1 MKKNGLFLLSLFAA
15 LTALCNTDT
24 PSTDPDNLISR
35 EYFKKQLSWV
45 NPARLWICSDKSR
58 PFEVRDEVLIMNSP
72 KGSVSASIPLSIGY
86 ETADRFRLTFE
97 YRLQGEG
104 NVCLISRNSVK
115 KRPGEWQQQNLKP
128 TAEWKKIDK
137 ILPRIPESE
146 TLSISFGLPKKG
158 AKLEVKNLKLTG
170 LEPVKAGKIPVVLA
184 GKEAKGI
191 YCSKDDFH
199 AWYSAK
205 LFRSQ
210 LWRVMNLVLPLKAC
224 SAEELASLKNG
235 IIFTSRAKNA
245 GPGGYE
251 LMVTPGNAVIRGNDK
266 LSGLELGAVDL
277 LRRLGIEYYTTH
289 IYSIPDKLQ
298 AEPCNICMTPAVPL
312 RFTCWPM
319 EMPELLG
326 YSNPVFADNKRKI
339 GAFYRTYAHTAG
351 YYLPYAEFSKTHPE
365 YYALQNGIIK
375 GQDADVLA
383 ICEYWGVFSKTGRT
397 ALPMLEQYYP
407 YIEKYNVDATYL
419 GRAICSKYPIVSYTP
434 HTFTGESRYYDDAV
448 INYAGENIH
457 VIVTHFHP
465 SETPTKIAEAKQLFN
480 YVSALTEKFIICGD
494 FNSTLYDP
502 FSETN
507 AAIYNQF
514 LNAGCT
520 LANDGAFGI
529 FPTACNSDDWA
540 TDKFAI
546 DNIIASGGIT
556 ITDVWTDLTKTTDGI
571 TDGKIDHIPL
581 IAELSVS

>member
-1 MKKNGLFLLSLFAA
+1 MAVYNIDGTAVSLYYDANGKRSSAA
-15 LTALCNTDT
+15 YDVGGDVVAR
-24 PSTDPDNLISR
+24 NLR
-35 EYFKKQLSWV
+35 VMEY
-45 NPARLWICSDKSR
+45 
-58 PFEVRDEVLIMNSP
+58 
-72 KGSVSASIPLSIGY
+72 
-86 ETADRFRLTFE
+86 
-97 YRLQGEG
+97 
-104 NVCLISRNSVK
+104 NV
-115 KRPGEWQQQNLKP
+115 G
-128 TAEWKKIDK
+128 
-137 ILPRIPESE
+137 
-146 TLSISFGLPKKG
+146 
-158 AKLEVKNLKLTG
+158 
-170 LEPVKAGKIPVVLA
+170 
-184 GKEAKGI
+184 
-191 YCSKDDFH
+191 
-199 AWYSAK
+199 AWYIGSGTNVPA
-205 LFRSQ
+205 
-210 LWRVMNLVLPLKAC
+210 
-224 SAEELASLKNG
+224 
-235 IIFTSRAKNA
+235 
-245 GPGGYE
+245 
-251 LMVTPGNAVIRGNDK
+251 DK
-266 LSGLELGAVDL
+266 DA
-277 LRRLGIEYYTTH
+277 
-289 IYSIPDKLQ
+289 
-298 AEPCNICMTPAVPL
+298 
-312 RFTCWPM
+312 
-319 EMPELLG
+319 
-326 YSNPVFADNKRKI
+326 
-339 GAFYRTYAHTAG
+339 
-351 YYLPYAEFSKTHPE
+351 E

-520 LANDGAFGI
+520 LANDGVFGI